1 MRPAPA
7 AKANADIMLRRCS
20 SMQANFEIR
29 LSYASTILHNAPAGF
44 RMRANARVRIGKN
57 NGATIA
63 KFGSPQIANSE

>member
-1 MRPAPA
+1 
-7 AKANADIMLRRCS
+7 
-20 SMQANFEIR
+20 MQANFEIR